1 MPGKE
6 FADAKKFA
14 KDTLGAVE
22 RIQTAIRE
30 GLDYAALRRRATPAN
45 CCGLLIHRTLWEASE
60 LGFRVILGRLP
71 ASGKGKQV
79 VRLTCGPGY

>member
-45 CCGLLIHRTLWEASE
+45 CCGLLIHRTLWEASGE
-60 LGFRVILGRLP
+60 LGSRVILGILP
-71 ASGKGKQV
+71 ASGKGEQV
-79 VRLTCGPGY
+79 VR